1 MRFNRRI
8 RFKINLDTYLATL
21 RELRPKQEHAIFLTP
36 SFLMA
41 FSALKAYRPMYFSD
55 STGSIVDYSFILNE
69 CQPCCAVYSA
79 VEICG
84 WTGGRDTEGL
94 EGGPWTEEAWRTGG
108 GGGAVTR
115 RLALQL
121 GYFIIL

>member
-41 FSALKAYRPMYFSD
+41 FSALKAYRPMYFSN
-55 STGSIVDYSFILNE
+55 SIGFVVGYSFILTHAGLVAQFIMLLN
-69 CQPCCAVYSA
+69 CDYAVKE
-79 VEICG
+79 VI
-84 WTGGRDTEGL
+84 GL
-94 EGGPWTEEAWRTGG
+94 YE
-108 GGGAVTR
+108 
-115 RLALQL
+115 
-121 GYFIIL
+121 FIVITI